1 MKINK
6 KIQNK
11 TRGGGEGYCCY
22 SMVQLP
28 HAEQGDKRNIVM

>member
-11 TRGGGEGYCCY
+11 TRGGGEGHGHY
-22 SMVQLP
+22 SVVKLP
-28 HAEQGDKRNIVM
+28 HAEQGDKQNVIM

>member
-11 TRGGGEGYCCY
+11 TKGEGHGRY
-22 SMVQLP
+22 SMVKLP
-28 HAEQGDKRNIVM
+28 HAEQGDKQNVIM